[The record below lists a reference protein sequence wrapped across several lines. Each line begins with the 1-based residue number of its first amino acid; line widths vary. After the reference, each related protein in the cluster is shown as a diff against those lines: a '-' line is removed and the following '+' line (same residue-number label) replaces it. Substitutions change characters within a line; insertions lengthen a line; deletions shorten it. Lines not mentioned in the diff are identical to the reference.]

1 MFQSLYQGML
11 YHKCMVWST
20 CVFAN
25 VFINL
30 SHYEFFQQAQCMY
43 ESRYMLIIT
52 IREES
57 KTYAGGRRALI
68 LDHPAPSAHVSDS
81 SLTFIKISGIKAHH
95 LYQSHSLHYQP
106 HHLRQSYL
114 WFSPKY
120 GVGNHNLFY
129 LGSSVFKH
137 ANASRGTRITI

>member
-1 MFQSLYQGML
+1 MPGGGGEPQGP
-11 YHKCMVWST
+11 
-20 CVFAN
+20 
-25 VFINL
+25 
-30 SHYEFFQQAQCMY
+30 
-43 ESRYMLIIT
+43 
-52 IREES
+52 
-57 KTYAGGRRALI
+57 I
-68 LDHPAPSAHVSDS
+68 LDPPGPRAHISYS
-81 SLTFIKISGIKAHH
+81 SLTFIKISGIKALH